1 MNGLNL
7 DSTGPSEPSF
17 FHKKV
22 DISSIQYD
30 PFDISTEDVGDK

>member
-7 DSTGPSEPSF
+7 DSTCPSF

-30 PFDISTEDVGDK
+30 PFDMSTDDVGDK

>member
-30 PFDISTEDVGDK
+30 PFDMSTDDVGDK